1 MHYDDWLMLQY
12 TGKDANDNGYMLGD
26 QNDGPEKSTI
36 YMPDSEEKVH
46 SVHFVQN
53 HTRHTT
59 LST

>member
-53 HTRHTT
+53 QT
-59 LST
+59 